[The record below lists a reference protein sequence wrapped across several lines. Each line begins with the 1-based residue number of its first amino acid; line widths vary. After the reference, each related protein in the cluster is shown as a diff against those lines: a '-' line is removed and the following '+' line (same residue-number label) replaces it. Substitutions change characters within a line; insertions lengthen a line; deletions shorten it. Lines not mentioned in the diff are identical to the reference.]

1 MSIACYAGVVR
12 EWVAAR
18 RERLDD
24 RGSGAG
30 AVIIFA
36 LVFLSL
42 SAFVIDGGLSISK
55 RERAADIAEQ
65 AARYAAQDLDTEGI
79 YEGAKGA
86 PIILT
91 RTPYDAAGRTRRASS
106 PCVRVSLG
114 RKVATLGAISPCV
127 TTRRI
132 SALSHDFGGTSERWR
147 LAAKAAGAASS
158 RQQTAR
164 TIGRRIRCRIVRMG
178 GGL

>member
-1 MSIACYAGVVR
+1 MSIVPLAGVVR
-12 EWVAAR
+12 DWVAAR

-86 PIILT
+86 PIN
-91 RTPYDAAGRTRRASS
+91 YENCDARAKDFAGEMGMRA
-106 PCVRVSLG
+106 G
-114 RKVATLGAISPCV
+114 DIAATHCV
-127 TTRRI
+127 TANADQVEVEVQMTY
-132 SALSHDFGGTSERWR
+132 SPVFTGMFYGGDVTVR
-147 LAAKAAGAASS
+147 
-158 RQQTAR
+158 
-164 TIGRRIRCRIVRMG
+164 GRAVAENAVG
-178 GGL
+178 

>member
-1 MSIACYAGVVR
+1 MSTAPRPSSRMRA
-12 EWVAAR
+12 WVATR

-36 LVFLSL
+36 IVFLTL
-42 SAFVIDGGLSISK
+42 SAFVIDGGMSISK

-86 PIILT
+86 PINYENCGARVQAYARST
-91 RTPYDAAGRTRRASS
+91 GMRGGDVAATH
-106 PCVRVSLG
+106 
-114 RKVATLGAISPCV
+114 CV
-127 TTRRI
+127 TANADQVEVEVQMTY
-132 SALSHDFGGTSERWR
+132 SPVFTGMFYGGDVTVH
-147 LAAKAAGAASS
+147 
-158 RQQTAR
+158 
-164 TIGRRIRCRIVRMG
+164 GRAVAENAVG
-178 GGL
+178 